1 MVGRRNYIAGM
12 LFSND
17 NSLYSLIVPI
27 VLHPNNN
34 LCLLP
39 KNLKV
44 KKRNF
49 CFQFYELWAF
59 YGLSKICFL
68 FYSGESRGMQKNI
81 KSKFDEGGF
90 PSFRRKEQ
98 REKESKFLSPF
109 KTFRKT
115 DWWPWYHK
123 KFFKG
128 LMSLCLGK
136 YFYHRLLIKQI
147 NGSFH
152 LQINSD
158 EIPFSK

>member
-1 MVGRRNYIAGM
+1 MIGMAGRRNSIEGM
-12 LFSND
+12 LFYKCQWTFIA
-17 NSLYSLIVPI
+17 YSTYL
-27 VLHPNNN
+27 LFPNNN

-49 CFQFYELWAF
+49 CFQFYELWAY

-98 REKESKFLSPF
+98 REKESRFLSPF

-128 LMSLCLGK
+128 LMFLCLP
-136 YFYHRLLIKQI
+136 R
-147 NGSFH
+147 
-152 LQINSD
+152 
-158 EIPFSK
+158 